1 MEKAE
6 ISPLLNGNKQHLNPQ
21 SDPREVQREF
31 VAFRWCLR
39 RKKYVII
46 IIIIMMPNPALS
58 TQ

>member
-21 SDPREVQREF
+21 SDPGEVQREF

-46 IIIIMMPNPALS
+46 IIIMPNPALS
-58 TQ
+58 AQ